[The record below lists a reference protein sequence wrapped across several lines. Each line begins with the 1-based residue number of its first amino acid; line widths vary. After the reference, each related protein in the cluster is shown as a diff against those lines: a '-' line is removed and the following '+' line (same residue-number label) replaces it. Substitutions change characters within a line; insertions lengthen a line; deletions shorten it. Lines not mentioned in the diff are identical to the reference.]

1 MIALQ
6 GVGKIFNQGR
16 HNEQWAVRDLSL
28 HIQMGQLTCLR
39 GPSGSGK
46 STLLALIGCLARPT
60 VGRITLDGE
69 PLSGLPE
76 RFMAEV
82 RRRTFGFVFQ
92 RFNLIR
98 GLTLLDNVMLPAYP
112 DAPPHG
118 VLQERALGLLDRFG
132 LGNLAGQRVE
142 WLSGGEA
149 QRTAI
154 CRALINEPRV
164 LIADEPT
171 ANLDSHL
178 SGELMRIAA
187 ELVAGGKTLILS
199 SHDPR
204 VYESPAVQQV
214 VGLRD
219 GRLEGG

>member
-1 MIALQ
+1 
-6 GVGKIFNQGR
+6 
-16 HNEQWAVRDLSL
+16 
-28 HIQMGQLTCLR
+28 
-39 GPSGSGK
+39 
-46 STLLALIGCLARPT
+46 
-60 VGRITLDGE
+60 
-69 PLSGLPE
+69 
-76 RFMAEV
+76 MAEV

-118 VLQERALGLLDRFG
+118 VLRARALGLLERFG

-178 SGELMRIAA
+178 SAEFMAIAA
-187 ELVAGGKTLILS
+187 ELVGAGKTLILS

-204 VYESPAVQQV
+204 VFESPVVQRV

>member
-1 MIALQ
+1 MIELQ
-6 GVGKIFNQGR
+6 GVGKAFNQGR
-16 HNEQWAVRDLSL
+16 HNEQWAVRDLNL
-28 HIQMGQLTCLR
+28 DIETGQLTCLR

-46 STLLALIGCLARPT
+46 TTLLALIGCLARPT
-60 VGRITLDGE
+60 VGRISLDGE

-112 DAPPHG
+112 EAPPHG
-118 VLQERALGLLDRFG
+118 VLRARALGLLERFG

-178 SGELMRIAA
+178 STEFMAIAA
-187 ELVAGGKTLILS
+187 ELVAAGKTLILS

-204 VYESPAVQQV
+204 VYESPGVQRV

>member
-1 MIALQ
+1 
-6 GVGKIFNQGR
+6 
-16 HNEQWAVRDLSL
+16 
-28 HIQMGQLTCLR
+28 
-39 GPSGSGK
+39 
-46 STLLALIGCLARPT
+46 
-60 VGRITLDGE
+60 
-69 PLSGLPE
+69 
-76 RFMAEV
+76 MAEV

-112 DAPPHG
+112 EAPPHG
-118 VLQERALGLLDRFG
+118 ALRERAFGLLERFG
-132 LGNLAGQRVE
+132 LGPLAGQRVE

-154 CRALINEPRV
+154 CRALINEPQV

-171 ANLDSHL
+171 ANLDSRL
-178 SGELMRIAA
+178 SAELMAIAA
-187 ELVAGGKTLILS
+187 ELVASGKTLILS

-204 VYESPAVQQV
+204 VYEFPLVQRV

-219 GRLEGG
+219 GRLEGS